1 MNTLAD
7 WERYIETLAP
17 PNHVELGLERV
28 GKVWNLLTQVA
39 PKQVITVAGTNGK
52 GSAVEAAGVLAKAQG
67 LAYGQYTSPHIY
79 AIQERVRVD
88 GVQISGHE
96 LVRAFEMVESAR
108 GSIFLTYFEF
118 LTLAAFVIFEGRDL
132 DLWILEIGLGGRLD
146 AVNIIDPSVSI
157 ITSIGLDHQLF
168 LGDNI
173 ESIAREKAGVMRKS
187 RPTLTAATNVRA
199 VLEAEALAHEA
210 QLIWLDTAL
219 KGSRLSVLASREQID
234 LSGVQLPRD
243 AVALACLAFLCLG
256 YTLAQAIEEP
266 LSRVTLPGR
275 MSRYRVS
282 GRSWILD
289 VGHNPAA
296 CKFVTSTLAQSIPED
311 RRVVVFG
318 ALADKDVDSMLQV
331 LRAFTWRIVLVGIS
345 GDRGRDVESLENS
358 WYSLFAQTCWRSFAT
373 LDDAL
378 EGLPSE
384 LNPEDQVLV
393 VGSFLLVADSLRHEL
408 FN

>member
-1 MNTLAD
+1 LNTLAD

-17 PNHVELGLERV
+17 PNHIELGLERV
-28 GKVWNLLTQVA
+28 GQVWNSLTQVA

-79 AIQERVRVD
+79 AIQERIRVD
-88 GVQISGHE
+88 GVQASDHE

-108 GSIFLTYFEF
+108 GFIFLTYFEF
-118 LTLAAFVIFEGRDL
+118 LTLAAFVIFERRNL

-187 RPTLTAATNVRA
+187 KPTLTAATNVRT
-199 VLEAEALAHEA
+199 VLEAEALVHEA

-219 KGSRLSVLASREQID
+219 KGSKLNVLASGEQID
-234 LSGVQLPRD
+234 LSGMQLPRD
-243 AVALACLAFLCLG
+243 AVALACLAFASLG
-256 YTLAQAIEEP
+256 YTLAQAIEKP

-275 MSRYRVS
+275 LSRYRAS

-296 CKFVTSTLAQSIPED
+296 CKFVTRTLAQSIPED

-318 ALADKDVDSMLQV
+318 ALADKDVDSMLPV

-373 LDDAL
+373 IDDAL

-384 LNPEDQVLV
+384 LNSEDQVLV
-393 VGSFLLVADSLRHEL
+393 IGSFLLVADSLRHDL

>member
-17 PNHVELGLERV
+17 PSQIELGLDRV
-28 GKVWNLLTQVA
+28 GQVWGSLTQVA

-52 GSAVEAAGVLAKAQG
+52 GSTVEAAGVLAKAQG
-67 LAYGQYTSPHIY
+67 LVYGQYTSPHIHT
-79 AIQERVRVD
+79 IEERIRVN
-88 GVQISGHE
+88 GVQASGQE
-96 LVRAFEMVESAR
+96 LVAAFELVESVR

-118 LTLAAFVIFEGRDL
+118 LTLAAFVIFEHRDL

-187 RPTLTAATNVRA
+187 KPTLTAATNVRA
-199 VLEAEALAHEA
+199 VLEAEALVCKA
-210 QLIWLDTAL
+210 QLVWLDSAVEDGKL
-219 KGSRLSVLASREQID
+219 NIFASGEQID
-234 LSGVQLPRD
+234 LSGMQLPRD
-243 AVALACLAFLCLG
+243 AVGLACLAFRCLG
-256 YTLAQAIEEP
+256 YRLTKAIEVP
-266 LSRVTLPGR
+266 LARVNLPGR
-275 MSRYRVS
+275 MSRYRAS

-289 VGHNPAA
+289 VGHNPSA
-296 CKFVTSTLAQSIPED
+296 CKFVTNTLAQSISED

-318 ALADKDVDSMLQV
+318 ALADKNVDEMLLV
-331 LRAFTWRIVLVGIS
+331 LRAFTQRIVLVGIS
-345 GDRGRDVESLENS
+345 GDRGRHVESLEDS

-373 LDDAL
+373 LDHAL

-384 LNPEDQVLV
+384 LNSDDQVLV
-393 VGSFLLVADSLRHEL
+393 IGSFILVADSLRHDL